1 MSRRRAPRPLGE
13 ALRSATEL
21 AEPATLLAAVQSAWP
36 GAVGEAIARE
46 ATPVAERSGVV
57 TVACRSGTW
66 AEELDLL
73 SQQILVKIRQNLP
86 SGTVLEGLRFT
97 ASGNPGEGPT

>member
-1 MSRRRAPRPLGE
+1 VRRRRAPRPLATAIGE
-13 ALRSATEL
+13 ALER

-57 TVACRSGTW
+57 TVACSSSAW
-66 AEELDLL
+66 AQELDLL
-73 SQQILVKIRQNLP
+73 GGRIIEKIRPELP
-86 SGTVLEGLRFT
+86 VGTALEGLRFIT
-97 ASGNPGEGPT
+97 SGDPG